1 MAWWVIDGPG
11 GYVSWTPC
19 ADERPTVLNK
29 IPGRDSPNARYNG
42 DEPVELLDKF
52 IAKIADKMQDAAYL
66 EEIRLGI
73 AGFPVDTNVIS
84 DEVGFELYRVR
95 EKIARVYV
103 REWGRP
109 PYEDELRGLFNFCTQ
124 PFQLSN
130 EN

>member
-42 DEPVELLDKF
+42 DEPVELLDGF
-52 IAKIADKMQDAAYL
+52 IAKISDKMQDAAYL

-73 AGFPVDTNVIS
+73 AGFPVDPDIVS
-84 DEVGFELYRVR
+84 EDVELALHSVR

-103 REWGRP
+103 REWGRQ
-109 PYEDELRGLFNFCTQ
+109 PYEDELHGLFNFCTQ
-124 PFQLSN
+124 PFQLKN
-130 EN
+130 DA